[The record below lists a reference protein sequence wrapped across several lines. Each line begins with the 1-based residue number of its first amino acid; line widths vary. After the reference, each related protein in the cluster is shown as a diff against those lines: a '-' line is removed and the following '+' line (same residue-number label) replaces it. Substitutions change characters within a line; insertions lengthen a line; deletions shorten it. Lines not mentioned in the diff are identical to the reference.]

1 MTKEQIEKIFELGA
15 DAQYRYWNPEGDA
28 DVEGFEK
35 AKQDAVK
42 LLTIPVVVKPLI
54 TCRKCGDYY
63 GVNIDHKCFKCLE
76 PLFD

>member
-28 DVEGFEK
+28 DVEGFEN

-42 LLTIPVVVKPLI
+42 LFFIPVIEINHEQKQS
-54 TCRKCGDYY
+54 TKGNR
-63 GVNIDHKCFKCLE
+63 
-76 PLFD
+76 

>member
-28 DVEGFEK
+28 DVKGFEK

-42 LLTIPVVVKPLI
+42 LLTIPVVVSSAC
-54 TCRKCGDYY
+54 TCGRMKECGQRC
-63 GVNIDHKCFKCLE
+63 GLCPKTGIWHT
-76 PLFD
+76 